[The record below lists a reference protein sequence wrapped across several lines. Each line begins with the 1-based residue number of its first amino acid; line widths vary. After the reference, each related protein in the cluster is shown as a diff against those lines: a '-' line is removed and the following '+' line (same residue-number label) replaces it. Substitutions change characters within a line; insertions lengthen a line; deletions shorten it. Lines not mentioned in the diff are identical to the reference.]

1 MKILNLLYTIV
12 LFSNFASS
20 NEALI
25 ESNLKNILPPDTTIE
40 SIEPSSLKGIYKV
53 YYGDLQPIYVSEDGN
68 FFIYGDMYKIGSNDI
83 TNLTKEE
90 IKGRRSDI
98 LDSIPADELIIFKS
112 NNELVSITVFTDV
125 DCGYCRKLHSQIDE
139 YNQAGI
145 TIKYAAFP
153 RSGIGTQT
161 FTKMVGAWCSE
172 DPKQAMTDLKNDKK
186 MNLDFCEEQP
196 IARHYIIGQK
206 LGINGTP
213 AIITP
218 DGDLIPGYV
227 SPEELLLQIK
237 N

>member
-1 MKILNLLYTIV
+1 MFT
-12 LFSNFASS
+12 NFKVVITNTSG
-20 NEALI
+20 I
-25 ESNLKNILPPDTTIE
+25 CTTI
-40 SIEPSSLKGIYKV
+40 
-53 YYGDLQPIYVSEDGN
+53 YVA
-68 FFIYGDMYKIGSNDI
+68 FFLYGDMYKIGASNI
-83 TNLTKEE
+83 TNITKEE

-98 LDSIPADELIIFKS
+98 LNSIPSKELITFKS
-112 NNELVSITVFTDV
+112 SNELFSITVFTDV

-161 FTKMVGAWCSE
+161 FTKMVGAWCSK

-186 MNLDFCEEQP
+186 MNLEFCDEQP

-237 N
+237 T

>member
-237 N
+237 I

>member
-1 MKILNLLYTIV
+1 MKIRNLLYIFI
-12 LFSNFASS
+12 LFSNFAFSD
-20 NEALI
+20 EALI
-25 ESNLKNILPPDTTIE
+25 ASNLKNILPPDASIE
-40 SIEPSSLKGIYKV
+40 SIEPSSFKGIYKV
-53 YYGDLQPIYVSEDGN
+53 YYGVLQPIYVSEDGS
-68 FFIYGDMYKIGSNDI
+68 FFIYGDMYKIGASNI
-83 TNLTKEE
+83 TNITKEE

-98 LDSIPADELIIFKS
+98 LNSIPSNELITFKS
-112 NNELVSITVFTDV
+112 SNELFSITVFTDV

-161 FTKMVGAWCSE
+161 FTKMAGAWCSK

-186 MNLDFCEEQP
+186 MNLEFCDEQP

-237 N
+237 T

>member
-20 NEALI
+20 NEDLI

-227 SPEELLLQIK
+227 SPEELLSQIK
-237 N
+237 I

>member
-20 NEALI
+20 NEDLI

-68 FFIYGDMYKIGSNDI
+68 FFIYGDMYKIGSNNI

-227 SPEELLLQIK
+227 SPEELLSQIK
-237 N
+237 I

>member
-90 IKGRRSDI
+90 IKGRRLDI

-172 DPKQAMTDLKNDKK
+172 DPKQDYRKK
-186 MNLDFCEEQP
+186 
-196 IARHYIIGQK
+196 
-206 LGINGTP
+206 
-213 AIITP
+213 
-218 DGDLIPGYV
+218 
-227 SPEELLLQIK
+227 
-237 N
+237 

>member
-1 MKILNLLYTIV
+1 MKIRNLLYIFI
-12 LFSNFASS
+12 LFSNFAFSD
-20 NEALI
+20 EALI
-25 ESNLKNILPPDTTIE
+25 ASNLKNILPPDASIE
-40 SIEPSSLKGIYKV
+40 SIEPSSFKGIYKV
-53 YYGDLQPIYVSEDGN
+53 YYGVLQPIYVSEDGS
-68 FFIYGDMYKIGSNDI
+68 FFIYGDMYKIGASNI
-83 TNLTKEE
+83 TNITKEE

-98 LDSIPADELIIFKS
+98 LNSIPSNELITFKS
-112 NNELVSITVFTDV
+112 SNELFSITVFTDV

-161 FTKMVGAWCSE
+161 FTKMVGAWCSK

-186 MNLDFCEEQP
+186 MNLEFCDEQP

-237 N
+237 T

>member
-1 MKILNLLYTIV
+1 MKILNLLYIIV

-25 ESNLKNILPPDTTIE
+25 ESNLKNILPSDTIIE

-68 FFIYGDMYKIGSNDI
+68 FFIYGDMYKIGSNNI

-98 LDSIPADELIIFKS
+98 LDSIPAEELIIFKS

-227 SPEELLLQIK
+227 SPEELLSQIK
-237 N
+237 I

>member
-1 MKILNLLYTIV
+1 MKILNLLYIIV

-186 MNLDFCEEQP
+186 LNLDFCEEQP

-227 SPEELLLQIK
+227 SPEELLSQIK
-237 N
+237 I

>member
-1 MKILNLLYTIV
+1 MKILNLLYIIV

-139 YNQAGI
+139 YNEAGI

-227 SPEELLLQIK
+227 SPEELLSQIK
-237 N
+237 I

>member
-68 FFIYGDMYKIGSNDI
+68 FFIYGDMYKIGSNNI
-83 TNLTKEE
+83 TNLTKQE

>member
-1 MKILNLLYTIV
+1 MKILNLLYIIV

-186 MNLDFCEEQP
+186 INLDFCEEQP